1 MGERSKEEAAKSKA
15 EEATKREDELQ
26 AKEVKSREEA
36 AKSKAEEATKREK
49 ALPFLQAK
57 EKNNEDEDTT
67 KELKARAGDFSSKK
81 DRSSRTSSVLELKNP
96 AKTQRILASKRKTPT
111 GEVRRRVP

>member
-1 MGERSKEEAAKSKA
+1 M
-15 EEATKREDELQ
+15 Q

-57 EKNNEDEDTT
+57 EKNNEDTK
-67 KELKARAGDFSSKK
+67 KELKARASVEISHLKK

-96 AKTQRILASKRKTPT
+96 AKISTVLLSQVKK
-111 GEVRRRVP
+111 G